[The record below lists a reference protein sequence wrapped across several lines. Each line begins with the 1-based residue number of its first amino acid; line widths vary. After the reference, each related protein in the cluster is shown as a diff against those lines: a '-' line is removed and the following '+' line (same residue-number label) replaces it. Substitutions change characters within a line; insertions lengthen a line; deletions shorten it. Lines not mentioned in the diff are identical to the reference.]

1 LRITKIIPK
10 PVRAAWKVMEHGRS
24 WRLVEGHGS
33 LGKVTEP
40 CGAWWRIKEAHKKS
54 YDMSGRN
61 LGRK

>member
-1 LRITKIIPK
+1 MGVTKITPELA
-10 PVRAAWKVMEHGRS
+10 RAA

-33 LGKVTEP
+33 LGKVTES
-40 CGAWWRIKEAHKKS
+40 CGAWWRIKEARRKS

>member
-1 LRITKIIPK
+1 VFVFLTSDGNCLNLP
-10 PVRAAWKVMEHGRS
+10 EQHGRS
-24 WRLVEGHGS
+24 WRLVKGHRS

-40 CGAWWRIKEAHKKS
+40 CGAWWRMKETRRRS

>member
-1 LRITKIIPK
+1 MGGNKNHSGTYQSN
-10 PVRAAWKVMEHGRS
+10 M
-24 WRLVEGHGS
+24 EGHGS

-40 CGAWWRIKEAHKKS
+40 CGVWWRIKEARRKS

>member
-1 LRITKIIPK
+1 MGDNKNHSGTCQSS
-10 PVRAAWKVMEHGRS
+10 M
-24 WRLVEGHGS
+24 EGHGGQGS

-40 CGAWWRIKEAHKKS
+40 CEAWWRIKEARRKS